1 MVFYLKTIVIGYIN
15 HHLMANIWEKTI
27 SILAE
32 NLNSGRSYFITAV
45 PSPHSY
51 NKYCTYSHHL
61 HPLLNTR
68 GRNFKDFTKKKCLPK
83 SGLKKYKPCYSQ
95 VPNKKVGLFFWANYL
110 ALLVYLA
117 PESIMARVRQSNTP
131 TPWLTLLLVLGK
143 SRAKQNSC

>member
-1 MVFYLKTIVIGYIN
+1 M
-15 HHLMANIWEKTI
+15 MADIWEKTI

-32 NLNSGRSYFITAV
+32 NLNSGRNYFITAV
-45 PSPHSY
+45 PGPHSY
-51 NKYCTYSHHL
+51 IKYFTYSHHL

-117 PESIMARVRQSNTP
+117 PESIMARVRQSNMSSIKPQRHFGRYILITIKWYVP
-131 TPWLTLLLVLGK
+131 PKTSLIHASLK
-143 SRAKQNSC
+143 R